1 MSWLQRPLLHFLVLG
16 GLLFAGSRALEGPP
30 EPVAARE
37 PIVVDAARIR
47 EEFAERSGLVPTA
60 ADEAVL
66 VERAIEEELLYRE
79 ALARGLD
86 RHDRHIRHRLAEKMR
101 FLSPDSDRTPEE
113 LHREAVGLELD
124 RDDVIVRRMLV
135 EKMRLII
142 AAAAASA
149 EPDDAALAAHV
160 AANPER
166 YAQPP
171 RVRLWQVFAG
181 PDAAGADRLLA
192 ELGDTRVA
200 PEDALARGVPFPV
213 AGRVGPAS
221 EQQLARLFGVDFA
234 RDAVKLPTGSWAG
247 PVASTY
253 GFHVVW
259 VEAHEDAGV
268 PALASVRGR
277 AREAVRADERPER
290 LREAIAALRRHYDV
304 RITGSA
310 S

>member
-1 MSWLQRPLLHFLVLG
+1 VSWLRRPLLHFLVLG
-16 GLLFAGSRALEGPP
+16 GLLFAGSRVLEERP
-30 EPVAARE
+30 EPAAVRE

-86 RHDRHIRHRLAEKMR
+86 RNDRHIRHRLAEKMR
-101 FLSPDSDRTPEE
+101 FLSPDTDRTPEE
-113 LHREAVGLELD
+113 LHREALDLGLD

-135 EKMRLII
+135 EKMRLLI
-142 AAAAASA
+142 AAASASA

-160 AANPER
+160 AANPDR
-166 YAQPP
+166 YTQPA

-181 PDAAGADRLLA
+181 SDAAAADRLLA
-192 ELGDTRVA
+192 ELRAGDVA

-221 EQQLARLFGVDFA
+221 QQQLGRLFGPDFA
-234 RDAVKLPTGSWAG
+234 RDAVELPAGSWAG

-253 GFHVVW
+253 GFHAVW
-259 VEAHEDAGV
+259 VDQRMDAQT
-268 PALASVRGR
+268 PALASVRGQV
-277 AREAVRADERPER
+277 REAVRADERPER

-304 RITGSA
+304 RVTGSA

>member
-1 MSWLQRPLLHFLVLG
+1 MSWLRRPLLHFLAFG
-16 GLLFAGSRALEGPP
+16 GLLFAASRALEGLP

-101 FLSPDSDRTPEE
+101 FLSPDGDRTPEE

-142 AAAAASA
+142 AAATASA

-166 YAQPP
+166 YAQPI

-181 PDAAGADRLLA
+181 RDAAGADGLLA
-192 ELGDTRVA
+192 ELRDARVA

-221 EQQLARLFGVDFA
+221 EQQLARLFGVHFA
-234 RDAVKLPTGSWAG
+234 RTALTLPTGSWVG

-259 VEAHEDAGV
+259 VDRRQDAET
-268 PALASVRGR
+268 PALASVRGQV
-277 AREAVRADERPER
+277 REAVRADERPER

-304 RITGSA
+304 RVTGGA